1 MNLWRKL
8 AFLSGQVGIMMLARY
23 FFQWI
28 VRFTSTP
35 VAAAVAEEPTR
46 AEASLGGSA
55 AVLPLAEAEQGALLD
70 PIARLCGG
78 GAESGAILTALFPIA
93 LFSTVLLLFRL
104 FDGVTDPLAGGLSD
118 WWVRRGRERRSL
130 LWFSFWIAPVGL
142 VLCFSPSGAMAP
154 ALRWALMG
162 TGLVVFFVGYT
173 LYCIPYWSLLS
184 DYSRGEEGEQRVLST
199 LLGVGILLAT
209 GLGFILSPLLIEA
222 LGYQQSALTFA
233 LIALPLLALPY
244 FAAPRSGAERSAP
257 QEAGGEAQAG
267 PEAGLSSLLAPL
279 KNRRFLGLI
288 ALFCGSQMSL
298 TMMTSAAPFIAE
310 GLLGATKGDVA
321 LLMGPFLGSALLSF
335 PLAPWISRRFGW
347 ERALLGAAGGLAVAY
362 LLISGLGAALFGT
375 PLQTA
380 MVMFTL
386 AGPFVAILLALE
398 GEAISDCAAAD
409 DPGRVSTYW
418 GVFNLLV
425 KTMNGFALWVSGL
438 IVARICPGLPDFWGA
453 ELIGEGRWVGAAAI
467 RTMSLSAGLFLFAG
481 ALTYLFI
488 RRRAER
494 QRA

>member
-35 VAAAVAEEPTR
+35 VAAPVA
-46 AEASLGGSA
+46 ASSEGTSGGSVA
-55 AVLPLAEAEQGALLD
+55 AAPLLDVEQSALLD

-78 GAESGAILTALFPIA
+78 GTESGAILTALFPIA

-130 LWFSFWIAPVGL
+130 LWFSFWIAPIGL
-142 VLCFSPSGAMAP
+142 VLCFSPNGEMAP
-154 ALRWALMG
+154 VLRWGLMG
-162 TGLVVFFVGYT
+162 SGLVVFFVGYT

-184 DYSRGEEGEQRVLST
+184 DYSRGDEGEQRVLST

-222 LGYQQSALTFA
+222 LGYQQSALAFA
-233 LIALPLLALPY
+233 LLALPLLALPY
-244 FAAPRSGAERSAP
+244 FAAPPSPTEGHTFEVADVDA
-257 QEAGGEAQAG
+257 QEP
-267 PEAGLSSLLAPL
+267 PEVGLRSLLAPL
-279 KNRRFLGLI
+279 KNLRFLGLI

-321 LLMGPFLGSALLSF
+321 LLMGPFLGSALLCF
-335 PLAPWISRRFGW
+335 PLAPWVSRRFGW
-347 ERALLGAAGGLAVAY
+347 ERALLGAAGGLAIAY

-409 DPGRVSTYW
+409 DPSRVSTYW

-425 KTMNGFALWVSGL
+425 KTMNGVALWVGGL

-453 ELIGEGRWVGAAAI
+453 ELIGEERWTGAAAI
-467 RTMSLSAGLFLFAG
+467 RTMSLSAGLFLFLG
-481 ALTYLFI
+481 ALAYLLI
-488 RRRAER
+488 RRRE
-494 QRA
+494 QR